1 MASPLEIPKRRG
13 FTSRSPAFSVDVVE
27 DGLSSNAPHIY
38 ELQKHDCITSYFP
51 PPIKQGLRKTAF
63 LGLLAAIFAE
73 IPVDSIWL
81 SAN

>member
-1 MASPLEIPKRRG
+1 MEKNTMKPANAAQITMA
-13 FTSRSPAFSVDVVE
+13 FAMSRTFVE
-27 DGLSSNAPHIY
+27 FFLMSLLD
-38 ELQKHDCITSYFP
+38 TYFP